1 MPSKVFIVT
10 GASRGLGLAIAKY
23 LLEASH
29 RVVLAARSKD
39 KLEELKTAYPTQS
52 VPQVAH
58 HASKTFGRIDGI
70 VINHGVLTPLSR
82 LENGSIEE
90 WRKSYD
96 INVFSGLAIVQAA
109 LPELRKSKG
118 SVLWVSSGAATK
130 AYTAWGAY
138 GSSKAA
144 MDHISAHLAVEEPDI
159 TTVAVTPGRVDT
171 DMQKLIREGGKDAM
185 NAKDHSAFS
194 SAYDSGE
201 LVKPEQPGHVMARF
215 VIDPDHSLTGKL
227 EERESPL
234 GDIDE
239 LLDADD
245 EEQQQEQQQQQQQ
258 QDETPGSRADDESDG
273 EIVERSQ
280 NGDRMDVDRSPSPS
294 RSRSRERTP

>member
-1 MPSKVFIVT
+1 MSSKVFIVT

-29 RVVLAARSKD
+29 QVVLAARSKD
-39 KLEELKTAYPTQS
+39 QLEALKTAYPKQVEYVAGDLGDLES

-58 HASKTFGRIDGI
+58 HAIKTFGRIDGI

-82 LENGSIEE
+82 LEDAPIAE
-90 WRKSYD
+90 WRRSFD
-96 INVFSGLAIVQAA
+96 INVFSGLALVKAA

-118 SVLWVSSGAATK
+118 TILWVSSGAATK

-159 TTVAVTPGRVDT
+159 TSVAVTPGRVDT

-185 NAKDHSAFS
+185 DAQDHSSFS
-194 SAYDSGE
+194 SAFDKGE
-201 LVKPEQPGHVMARF
+201 LFKPEQPGHVMARF
-215 VIDPDHSLTGKL
+215 VADPDHSLTGRVLKWQA
-227 EERESPL
+227 S
-234 GDIDE
+234 E
-239 LLDADD
+239 LAAY
-245 EEQQQEQQQQQQQ
+245 
-258 QDETPGSRADDESDG
+258 QDK
-273 EIVERSQ
+273 
-280 NGDRMDVDRSPSPS
+280 
-294 RSRSRERTP
+294 

>member
-1 MPSKVFIVT
+1 MASKVFIVT

-39 KLEELKTAYPTQS
+39 KLEELKTAYPTQVEYVAGDLGDLKS

-194 SAYDSGE
+194 SAYDNGE

-215 VIDPDHSLTGKL
+215 VIDPDHSLTGKVL
-227 EERESPL
+227 KWQAS
-234 GDIDE
+234 E
-239 LLDADD
+239 LAAY
-245 EEQQQEQQQQQQQ
+245 
-258 QDETPGSRADDESDG
+258 QDK
-273 EIVERSQ
+273 
-280 NGDRMDVDRSPSPS
+280 
-294 RSRSRERTP
+294 